1 MTDPTESGSKGQRI
15 ALAIEYD
22 GSAYSGWQRQSSPD
36 LPTVQAHLEAAL
48 SQVAN
53 HPIAVHCAGRTDAGV
68 HATCQLLH
76 FDSPVDRG
84 NKAWVRGVNSLLPHT
99 IRVVWSHGVDADF
112 HARFSA
118 TGRRY
123 FYLIHQAEVASAM
136 FSRQLTHVRKALDV
150 EAMQAAA
157 SHLLGEQDFTSFR
170 AAGCQSNSPNRN
182 VFSACWRQQ
191 GSLLVFD
198 IHANAFLQHMV
209 RNIVGS
215 LMVVG
220 RGEQEPDWIRQ
231 LLLARDRTQAAMTAA
246 PEGLYLVEV
255 DYPAECGL
263 PRCRRVPLLVNE
275 LACQ

>member
-1 MTDPTESGSKGQRI
+1 MTDPTESGSREHRI

-36 LPTVQAHLEAAL
+36 LPTVQANLEAAL
-48 SQVAN
+48 SQVAD
-53 HPIAVHCAGRTDAGV
+53 HPITVHCAGRTDAGV
-68 HATCQLLH
+68 HATSQLVH
-76 FDSPVDRG
+76 FDSPIDRG
-84 NKAWVRGVNSLLPHT
+84 DKAWVRGVNSLLPPT
-99 IRVVWSHGVDADF
+99 IRVIWSHGVDSDF

-123 FYLIHQAEVASAM
+123 FYLIYQAEVASA
-136 FSRQLTHVRKALDV
+136 LYYNHVTHVRKALDV
-150 EAMQAAA
+150 QAMEKAAA
-157 SHLLGEQDFTSFR
+157 HLSGERDFSSFR

-182 VFSACWRQQ
+182 VFSAQWWQH

-220 RGEQEPDWIRQ
+220 RGERDPDWIRE
-231 LLLARDRTQAAMTAA
+231 LLQARDRTLAAMTAP

-255 DYPAECGL
+255 DYPAVCRL
-263 PRCRRVPLLVNE
+263 PLCRRVPLLVTG
-275 LACQ
+275 LAGQ

>member
-1 MTDPTESGSKGQRI
+1 MTDPTESGSRGHRF

-22 GSAYSGWQRQSSPD
+22 GSAYSGWQRQSSPEI
-36 LPTVQAHLEAAL
+36 PTVQAHLEAAL
-48 SQVAN
+48 SQVADY
-53 HPIAVHCAGRTDAGV
+53 PIAVHCAGRTDAGV
-68 HATCQLLH
+68 HATCQLVH

-84 NKAWVRGVNSLLPHT
+84 DKAWVRGVNSLLPAT
-99 IRVVWSHGVDADF
+99 IRVVWSRRVDGDF

-123 FYLIHQAEVASAM
+123 FYLIHQAAVASAL
-136 FSRQLTHVRKALDV
+136 FPSHVTHVRKALDV
-150 EAMQAAA
+150 QAMEQAAA
-157 SHLLGEQDFTSFR
+157 HLTGEQDFTSFR

-182 VFSACWRQQ
+182 VFSARWWQH

-220 RGEQEPDWIRQ
+220 RGEREPAWIGE
-231 LLLARDRTQAAMTAA
+231 LLQARDRTLAAMTAP

-255 DYPAECGL
+255 DYPAACGL
-263 PRCRRVPLLVNE
+263 PRCRRMPLLVAG
-275 LACQ
+275 LVAQ